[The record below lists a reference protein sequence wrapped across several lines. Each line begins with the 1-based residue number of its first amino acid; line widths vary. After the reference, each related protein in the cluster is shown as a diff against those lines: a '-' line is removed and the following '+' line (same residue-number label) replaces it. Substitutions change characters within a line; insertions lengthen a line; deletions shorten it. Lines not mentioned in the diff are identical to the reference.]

1 MTTIATLGTE
11 GSLDWEAARR
21 YRPEAQIRSFPHIS
35 AMINAFS
42 QGRTDLAIIPAYN
55 TRDGENK
62 EFLRAMAQLESGCWV
77 DNLVM
82 PIHLSLGAVDEKSAI
97 DLVIGKPHLLKQC
110 SEFFTDSF
118 PDASIMATQ
127 NLEQDLAAIVRERKM
142 GCGVI
147 APEKVL
153 EAHGLVIRERE
164 VAPFNRTR
172 YAILGRKPAAS
183 TGYDATVMITRPL
196 RDRVGL
202 LYDILGEFSRRGI
215 SLLDMRTESDL
226 KTQELLFYMEAEGHI
241 EDQKIKLALERI
253 ENHII
258 QEPGAIRILG
268 SFPRID
274 MRTKLISNVGFIGTG
289 DMSKW
294 FAERL
299 ENEGYTITMTGRSTK
314 TTPEEMIG
322 EVEVVIICV
331 PISATPATIE
341 QYGPLLK
348 DGQALV
354 IMAGE
359 AENTLDT
366 ALTCCAKGVEVM
378 LVHNLW
384 GPKAATMKDKNVS
397 VVKTPRSGVLCSEFE
412 SFLYKHGSIICK
424 DTPVQHDLLM
434 GFSQKLPTAISMA
447 MAMALKDNNIST
459 DEIGGHSTLTSLYG
473 LLAMCRVHAQNPRTY
488 GEILCTRGAGRKIV
502 RDFVKNLTAVLDLS
516 EDENIAEL
524 CNIIEESRGF
534 LSEDFLSA
542 RMKQA
547 LAVDETLGRVIK
559 N

>member
-1 MTTIATLGTE
+1 M
-11 GSLDWEAARR
+11 
-21 YRPEAQIRSFPHIS
+21 
-35 AMINAFS
+35 
-42 QGRTDLAIIPAYN
+42 AIIPAYN

-62 EFLRAMAQLESGCWV
+62 DFLRAMASLEGGFWV
-77 DNLVM
+77 DNLVV
-82 PIHLSLGAVDEKSAI
+82 PIHLSLGAVDESSQI
-97 DLVIGKPHLLKQC
+97 DLIFGKPHLLKQC
-110 SEFFTDSF
+110 SEFFTERF

-127 NLEQDLAAIVRERKM
+127 NLDHDIEAIVRDQTTNR
-142 GCGVI
+142 GVI

-153 EAHGLVIRERE
+153 TAHGLMIRERE

-172 YAILGRKPAAS
+172 YAILGRQPAKP
-183 TGYDATVMITRPL
+183 TGYDATVMITVPL

-241 EDQKIKLALERI
+241 EDEKIRLALERI
-253 ENHII
+253 ENSII
-258 QEPGAIRILG
+258 QEPGSIRILG
-268 SFPRID
+268 SFPRVD
-274 MRTKLISNVGFIGTG
+274 MRTKLISATGFIGTG
-289 DMSKW
+289 DMSAW
-294 FAERL
+294 FAQRL
-299 ENEGYTITMTGRSTK
+299 ENEGYHVTMTGRSTEI
-314 TTPEEMIG
+314 TPEAMIRQ
-322 EVEVVIICV
+322 VEVVIVCV

-341 QYGPLLK
+341 KYGPILK

-366 ALTCCAKGVEVM
+366 ALRCCSKGVEIM

-384 GPKAATMKDKNVS
+384 GPKAATMKDKNVT

-412 SFLYKHGSIICK
+412 SFLYKHGSIISK

-447 MAMALKDNNIST
+447 MALALKDNNISP
-459 DEIGGHSTLTSLYG
+459 DEIGSHSTLTSLYG

-488 GEILCTRGAGRKIV
+488 GEILSTRGAGRKIV
-502 RDFVKNLTAVLDLS
+502 RDFVKNLTAILDLS
-516 EDENIAEL
+516 EEENIQEL
-524 CNIIEESRGF
+524 CRIIKESRGY
-534 LSEDFLSA
+534 LTEDFLRD

-547 LAVDETLGRVIK
+547 LAVDETLGRVIRK
-559 N
+559 